1 MDERGKGKGWM
12 KTLQHGYA
20 GRILTVD
27 LSSRTIGEL
36 LTQDYADAFIGGKGI
51 AARLYWDRVPPTARA
66 LEPDNALIFATGP
79 LAGIPSIGG
88 SRWVACG
95 KSPALSPE
103 YFTCANLGGNWGL
116 SLKSAGYDALSVQGK
131 AAAPVYLLIGDDG
144 KVGFKG
150 ASGLWGTG
158 TIKTKETLKRECGDV
173 ASIVTIGPA
182 GENMAVMAVLSAEND
197 ATGSGGLG
205 AVMGSKN
212 LKAIVV
218 RSAPRR
224 IEPAHPDRLQEMTK
238 RFLGLGTEMMSVVGN
253 MEFRITG
260 PQTRKAPCY
269 GCVGNCLR
277 RTYEAKDG
285 DKGKFMCQPATFYR
299 PMAEGY
305 YGPELD
311 VPFHAVRLCD
321 DYGLDTMAVSMVV
334 LWLFRCLKAGI
345 LSDET
350 AGIPLSKLGSLE
362 FIEGLVQR
370 ISLRE
375 GFGDLLAQGLLRASD
390 QVGQGAKDQIGG
402 FLSKAGQPNVV
413 DPRLYVTSELLHA
426 TEPRPAQ
433 AQLREISVVVTRWV
447 AWLKHLERSYVSPD
461 VVRRV
466 AERFWGSEMA
476 ADFSTHDGKAL
487 AAKMIQDREYA
498 KDSLVLCSFLWP
510 VLDIA
515 NSDDHAG
522 DPTLESQFLSAVM
535 GREISEQ
542 ELYRTGERV
551 FNLQRAILVRE
562 GYRGKDEDQLP
573 ETWFTKPLR
582 GDPTN
587 PECLVPGKNGEA
599 LSRKGAVVDRSEFEM
614 TRDEYYR
621 LRGWAPASGLQ
632 SKGRMEELGLR
643 EVALELAERGLAS
656 R

>member
-1 MDERGKGKGWM
+1 M
-12 KTLQHGYA
+12 
-20 GRILTVD
+20 TV
-27 LSSRTIGEL
+27 
-36 LTQDYADAFIGGKGI
+36 
-51 AARLYWDRVPPTARA
+51 
-66 LEPDNALIFATGP
+66 
-79 LAGIPSIGG
+79 
-88 SRWVACG
+88 
-95 KSPALSPE
+95 
-103 YFTCANLGGNWGL
+103 
-116 SLKSAGYDALSVQGK
+116 
-131 AAAPVYLLIGDDG
+131 
-144 KVGFKG
+144 
-150 ASGLWGTG
+150 
-158 TIKTKETLKRECGDV
+158 
-173 ASIVTIGPA
+173 GPA
-182 GENMAVMAVLSAEND
+182 GENMAVMAVLSADND

-218 RSAPRR
+218 RAAPRR
-224 IEPAHPDRLQEMTK
+224 IEPAHPERLQELTK
-238 RFLGLGTEMMSVVGN
+238 RFLGLGSEMMSVVGN

-260 PQTRKAPCY
+260 PQTRKAPCH

-285 DKGKFMCQPATFYR
+285 DRGKFMCQPATFYR

-305 YGPELD
+305 YGPGLD

-321 DYGLDTMAVSMVV
+321 DYGLDTMAVSMIV

-345 LSDET
+345 LSDEST
-350 AGIPLSKLGSLE
+350 GIPMSKMGSLE
-362 FIEGLVQR
+362 FIESLVR
-370 ISLRE
+370 KISLRE
-375 GFGDLLAQGLLRASD
+375 GFGDLLAQGLPKAAD
-390 QVGQGAKDQIGG
+390 QVGQDARDQIGG
-402 FLSKAGQPNVV
+402 FLSKAGQPNAV

-447 AWLKHLERSYVSPD
+447 AWLKHLEGSYVSPD
-461 VVRRV
+461 VVRLI
-466 AERFWGSEMA
+466 AERFWGSDMA

-498 KDSLVLCSFLWP
+498 KDCLVLCSFLWP
-510 VLDIA
+510 VLDVA

-522 DPTLESQFLSAVM
+522 DPTLESRFLSAVT
-535 GREISEQ
+535 GREISEE

-562 GYRGKDEDQLP
+562 GHRGKDEDQLP

-599 LSRKGAVVDRSEFEM
+599 LSRKGAVVDRAEFER

-621 LRGWAPASGLQ
+621 LRGWDPVTGLQ
-632 SKGRMEELGLR
+632 SRVAAGRT
-643 EVALELAERGLAS
+643 GLARS
-656 R
+656 GLGSWRKRACQPLTVARMPGWMRYCCQTTAI

>member
-1 MDERGKGKGWM
+1 M
-12 KTLQHGYA
+12 
-20 GRILTVD
+20 I
-27 LSSRTIGEL
+27 
-36 LTQDYADAFIGGKGI
+36 TQDYAPGSVGGRGI
-51 AARLYWDRVPPTARA
+51 ATRLYWDRVPPSARA
-66 LEPDNALIFATGP
+66 LEPDNALVFATGP

-95 KSPALSPE
+95 KSPAMSPE
-103 YFTCANLGGNWGL
+103 YFTCANMGGNWGL
-116 SLKSAGYDALSVQGK
+116 SLKSAGYDALFVQGK
-131 AAAPVYLLIGDDG
+131 AERPVYLLIGDG
-144 KVGFKG
+144 KVESKD
-150 ASGLWGTG
+150 ASGLWSMG
-158 TIKTKETLKRECGDV
+158 TIKTKTALKRECGDT
-173 ASIVTIGPA
+173 ASVMTVGPA
-182 GENMAVMAVLSAEND
+182 GENMAVMAVLSADND

-218 RSAPRR
+218 RAAPRR
-224 IEPAHPDRLQEMTK
+224 IEPAHPERLQELTK
-238 RFLGLGTEMMSVVGN
+238 RFLGLGSEMMSVVGN

-260 PQTRKAPCY
+260 PQTRKAPCH

-305 YGPELD
+305 YGPGLD

-321 DYGLDTMAVSMVV
+321 DYGLDTMALSMIV

-345 LSDET
+345 LVDES
-350 AGIPLSKLGSLE
+350 AGIPMSKIGSLE
-362 FIEGLVQR
+362 FIESLVR
-370 ISLRE
+370 KISLRE
-375 GFGDLLAQGLLRASD
+375 GFGDLLAQGLPKAAD
-390 QVGQGAKDQIGG
+390 HVGQDARDQIGG
-402 FLSKAGQPNVV
+402 YLSKAGQPNAV

-447 AWLKHLERSYVSPD
+447 AWLKHLEGSYVSPD
-461 VVRRV
+461 VVRLI
-466 AERFWGSEMA
+466 AERFWGSDMA
-476 ADFSTHDGKAL
+476 ADFSTRDGKAL

-498 KDSLVLCSFLWP
+498 KDCLVLCSFLWP

-522 DPTLESQFLSAVM
+522 DPTLESQFLSAVT
-535 GREISEQ
+535 GREISEE

-551 FNLQRAILVRE
+551 FNLQRAILARE
-562 GYRGKDEDQLP
+562 GHRGKDEDQLP
-573 ETWFTKPLR
+573 ETWYTKPLR

-587 PECLVPGKNGEA
+587 PECLVPGKNGVA
-599 LSRKGAVVDRSEFEM
+599 LSRKGAVVDKAEFER
-614 TRDEYYR
+614 TREEYYR
-621 LRGWAPASGLQ
+621 LRGWDPFTGLQ
-632 SKGRMEELGLR
+632 SRTRLEEM
-643 EVALELAERGLAS
+643 GLADVAGTLS
-656 R
+656 QRHLARD

>member
-1 MDERGKGKGWM
+1 M
-12 KTLQHGYA
+12 
-20 GRILTVD
+20 
-27 LSSRTIGEL
+27 S
-36 LTQDYADAFIGGKGI
+36 TQDYAPGSVGGRGV
-51 AARLYWDRVPPTARA
+51 ATRLYWDRVPRSARA
-66 LEPDNALIFATGP
+66 LEPDNALVFATGP
-79 LAGIPSIGG
+79 LAGISSIGG

-95 KSPALSPE
+95 KSPAMSPE

-116 SLKSAGYDALSVQGK
+116 SLKSAGYDALFIQGK
-131 AAAPVYLLIGDDG
+131 SERPVYLLIGDGRIECKD
-144 KVGFKG
+144 
-150 ASGLWGTG
+150 ASRLWGMG
-158 TIKTKETLKRECGDV
+158 TIKTKTALKRECGDT
-173 ASIVTIGPA
+173 ASVVTVGPA

-218 RSAPRR
+218 RAAPRR
-224 IEPAHPDRLQEMTK
+224 IEPAQPERLRELTTC
-238 RFLGLGTEMMSVVGN
+238 FLGLGTEMMSVVGN

-269 GCVGNCLR
+269 GCMGNCLR

-285 DKGKFMCQPATFYR
+285 DRGKFMCQPATFYR

-305 YGPELD
+305 YGPGLD

-321 DYGLDTMAVSMVV
+321 DYGLDTMALSMIV

-345 LSDET
+345 LGDES
-350 AGIPLSKLGSLE
+350 AGIPMSKIGSLE
-362 FIEGLVQR
+362 FIESLVR
-370 ISLRE
+370 KISLRE
-375 GFGDLLAQGLLRASD
+375 GFGDLLAQGLLKAAD
-390 QVGQGAKDQIGG
+390 HVGQGARDQIGG

-447 AWLKHLERSYVSPD
+447 AWLKHLEGSYVSPD
-461 VVRRV
+461 VVRLI
-466 AERFWGSEMA
+466 AERFWGSDMA

-487 AAKMIQDREYA
+487 AAKMVQDREYA
-498 KDSLVLCSFLWP
+498 KDCLVLCSFLWP

-522 DPTLESQFLSAVM
+522 DPTLESQFLSAVV
-535 GREISEQ
+535 GREISEI
-542 ELYRTGERV
+542 ELRRTGERV
-551 FNLQRAILVRE
+551 FNLQRAILARE
-562 GYRGKDEDQLP
+562 GHRGKDEDQLP
-573 ETWFTKPLR
+573 ETWYTKPLR

-587 PECLVPGKNGEA
+587 PECLVPGKDGVA
-599 LSRKGAVVDRSEFEM
+599 LCRKGAVVDKAEFER

-621 LRGWAPASGLQ
+621 LRGWDPVTGLQ
-632 SKGRMEELGLR
+632 SRARLEEM
-643 EVALELAERGLAS
+643 GLADVADTLS
-656 R
+656 QRHLARD